1 MSDKFSYEYL
11 LSCAIN
17 KQEEFERLIRTEQ
30 FSNLSNFHRMSLI
43 DVYLEDVSL
52 FSSIFSDDPDYDVY
66 IQWYGRSYC
75 KERQNV
81 LL

>member
-1 MSDKFSYEYL
+1 

-17 KQEEFERLIRTEQ
+17 KEQEFERLILQ

-43 DVYLEDVSL
+43 DVYLEDSSL
-52 FSSIFSDDPDYDVY
+52 FSSIFSNDPDYDVY

-75 KERQNV
+75 KERQ
-81 LL
+81 